1 MPRARES
8 RRVTTA
14 TRAQRVDA
22 PESAQSSLPIEDDP
36 NRFMAWLEHAP
47 VEQLRPHVP
56 RLLELLRERSFG
68 LERVDDVTLRELAV
82 QAVLRA
88 GYPWALALDPEDL
101 TFVREQQASG
111 RRARRRSLL
120 RRLMPLGLVLV
131 ASGFAVNGFVRA
143 VGSPQQNV
151 VLVEPRS
158 VTLRAPVSQRV
169 DAVERA
175 LSPDLAVLP
184 VDELVPVADRARLL
198 EASVDQLVARGREV
212 EACSVALDCLAL
224 SGADDARCAMALHR
238 SVSALARRDT
248 REGLTDR
255 ERAEQAAHDEKLVVL
270 ASSGT
275 QASIEQ
281 ALRRLEEHALD
292 GETLQPSRRRLA
304 VEIATRGLADQ
315 LFLFSE
321 APRAAAVRRETRK
334 ALGVLREVSQG
345 AVVSS
350 GTSEAMAHDATSR
363 FARGEFSAAL
373 SVAERCVASFPAD
386 LGCLAVAATALPLV
400 HAASSPADR
409 TAREATMKERF
420 EDYRRQMARVL
431 AHAARERCEAQPA
444 GADES
449 RPVACP

>member
-1 MPRARES
+1 M
-8 RRVTTA
+8 TTA

-22 PESAQSSLPIEDDP
+22 PQSSQSSLRIEDDP
-36 NRFMAWLEHAP
+36 ERFIALLEHAP

-56 RLLELLRERSFG
+56 RLLELLQARSFG
-68 LERVDDVTLRELAV
+68 LERIDEVTLRELAV

-88 GYPWALALDPEDL
+88 GYPWALELDPEEL

-120 RRLMPLGLVLV
+120 RRLVPLGLVLV

-151 VLVEPRS
+151 VLVEPRN

-169 DAVERA
+169 DPVERA
-175 LSPDLAVLP
+175 LSADLAVLP
-184 VDELVPVADRARLL
+184 VDELVPVADRAMLL

-255 ERAEQAAHDEKLVVL
+255 GRVEQADEELGGTE
-270 ASSGT
+270 ASR
-275 QASIEQ
+275 EQ

-292 GETLQPSRRRLA
+292 GEALQPSRRRLA
-304 VEIATRGLADQ
+304 AEIAARGLADQ

-334 ALGVLREVSQG
+334 ALGVLREASQS
-345 AVVSS
+345 AVGSS
-350 GTSEAMAHDATSR
+350 GTSEAMARDARAR

-373 SVAERCVASFPAD
+373 SIAERCVASFPAD

-431 AHAARERCEAQPA
+431 AHAARERCEAQPP

>member
-1 MPRARES
+1 
-8 RRVTTA
+8 
-14 TRAQRVDA
+14 
-22 PESAQSSLPIEDDP
+22 
-36 NRFMAWLEHAP
+36 MAWLEHAP
-47 VEQLRPHVP
+47 VDQMRPHVP

-68 LERVDDVTLRELAV
+68 LERVDDVTLRELVV

-88 GYPWALALDPEDL
+88 GYPWALELDPEEL

-175 LSPDLAVLP
+175 LSADLAVLP

-238 SVSALARRDT
+238 AVSALARRDA

-255 ERAEQAAHDEKLVVL
+255 ERAEQAAHDEKLELL

-281 ALRRLEEHALD
+281 ALRRLEEHPLD
-292 GETLQPSRRRLA
+292 GEPLQPSRRG
-304 VEIATRGLADQ
+304 VADQ

-334 ALGVLREVSQG
+334 ALGLLREVSRG
-345 AVVSS
+345 AVVSNS
-350 GTSEAMAHDATSR
+350 TSEAMAHDATAR

-409 TAREATMKERF
+409 TAREAAMKERF

>member
-1 MPRARES
+1 M
-8 RRVTTA
+8 TTA

-22 PESAQSSLPIEDDP
+22 PQSSLRIEDDP
-36 NRFMAWLEHAP
+36 ERFIALLEHAP

-56 RLLELLRERSFG
+56 RLLELLQERSFG
-68 LERVDDVTLRELAV
+68 LERVDEVTLRELAV

-88 GYPWALALDPEDL
+88 GYPWALELDPEEL

-120 RRLMPLGLVLV
+120 RRLVPLGLVLV

-151 VLVEPRS
+151 VLVEPRN

-169 DAVERA
+169 DPVERA
-175 LSPDLAVLP
+175 LSADLAVLP
-184 VDELVPVADRARLL
+184 VDELVPVVDRARLL

-238 SVSALARRDT
+238 SVSALARRVT
-248 REGLTDR
+248 HEGLADR
-255 ERAEQAAHDEKLVVL
+255 ERVEQADEKLG
-270 ASSGT
+270 GT
-275 QASIEQ
+275 EASIEQ

-292 GETLQPSRRRLA
+292 GEALQPSRRWLA
-304 VEIATRGLADQ
+304 AEIAARGLADQ

-321 APRAAAVRRETRK
+321 APRAEAVRRETRK
-334 ALGVLREVSQG
+334 ALGLLREVSRG

-350 GTSEAMAHDATSR
+350 STSEAMARDATAR

-373 SVAERCVASFPAD
+373 SIAERCVASFPAD

-400 HAASSPADR
+400 HAAGSPADR

-431 AHAARERCEAQPA
+431 AHAARERCEAQPP

>member
-1 MPRARES
+1 M
-8 RRVTTA
+8 TTA

-22 PESAQSSLPIEDDP
+22 PESAQSLRIEDDP
-36 NRFMAWLEHAP
+36 ARFIALLEHAR

-56 RLLELLRERSFG
+56 RLLELLQARSFG

-88 GYPWALALDPEDL
+88 GYPWALELDPEEL

-120 RRLMPLGLVLV
+120 RRLVPLGLVLV

-143 VGSPQQNV
+143 VGSPQNV
-151 VLVEPRS
+151 GLVEPRS

-169 DAVERA
+169 DSVERA
-175 LSPDLAVLP
+175 LRADLAVLP
-184 VDELVPVADRARLL
+184 VDELVPVADRAMLL
-198 EASVDQLVARGREV
+198 EASVDQLVARGREL
-212 EACSVALDCLAL
+212 EACSAALDCLAL

-255 ERAEQAAHDEKLVVL
+255 GRVEQADEELGGTE
-270 ASSGT
+270 ASR
-275 QASIEQ
+275 EQ

-292 GETLQPSRRRLA
+292 GEALQPSRRRLA
-304 VEIATRGLADQ
+304 AEIAARGLADQ

-321 APRAAAVRRETRK
+321 APRATAVRRETRK
-334 ALGVLREVSQG
+334 ALGLLREASRG

-350 GTSEAMAHDATSR
+350 GTSEAMARDARAR

-373 SVAERCVASFPAD
+373 SIAERCVASFPAD

-400 HAASSPADR
+400 HAAGSPADR

-431 AHAARERCEAQPA
+431 AHAARERCEAQPP

>member
-1 MPRARES
+1 ME
-8 RRVTTA
+8 
-14 TRAQRVDA
+14 
-22 PESAQSSLPIEDDP
+22 
-36 NRFMAWLEHAP
+36 WLEHAP
-47 VEQLRPHVP
+47 MEQLRPHVP
-56 RLLELLRERSFG
+56 RLLELLQERSFG
-68 LERVDDVTLRELAV
+68 LERVDEVTLRELAV

-88 GYPWALALDPEDL
+88 GYPWALELDPEEL

-120 RRLMPLGLVLV
+120 RRLVPLGLVLV

-143 VGSPQQNV
+143 VGSPQNV
-151 VLVEPRS
+151 GLVEPRS

-169 DAVERA
+169 DSVERA
-175 LSPDLAVLP
+175 LSADLAVLP
-184 VDELVPVADRARLL
+184 VDELVPVADRAMLL

-212 EACSVALDCLAL
+212 EACSAALDCLAL

-255 ERAEQAAHDEKLVVL
+255 GRVEQADEELGGTE
-270 ASSGT
+270 ASR
-275 QASIEQ
+275 EQ

-292 GETLQPSRRRLA
+292 GEALQPSRRRLA
-304 VEIATRGLADQ
+304 VEIAARGLADQ

-321 APRAAAVRRETRK
+321 APRAAAVRRETRE
-334 ALGVLREVSQG
+334 ALGLMREASRG

-350 GTSEAMAHDATSR
+350 GTSEVMAGDARAR

-373 SVAERCVASFPAD
+373 SIAERCVASFPAD

-431 AHAARERCEAQPA
+431 AHAARERCEAQPP